1 MRVLS
6 CLVPESTTA
15 LTGMGSVR
23 RLSGLGGGFLDLGSI
38 TASISKP
45 AQAGRKF
52 DVAVI
57 GGGSGGLACAKE
69 AALRGASVVLFDHVS
84 IMYVCWEGWLPCVP
98 ELESCKQTSLIER
111 LMLSGWANNAL
122 HRA

>member
-6 CLVPESTTA
+6 CLVPESTALTAA

-23 RLSGLGGGFLDLGSI
+23 RLGGGFLDLGAL

-69 AALRGASVVLFDHVS
+69 AALHGASVVLFDHVS
-84 IMYVCWEGWLPCVP
+84 TVSCALLGGWSLCIP
-98 ELESCKQTSLIER
+98 ELESYKQTSLIER
-111 LMLSGWANNAL
+111 AMLSGWVD
-122 HRA
+122 